1 MGVVR
6 SNAVPSAFGREQVE
20 VSELSASLEYEFADV
35 GSSRMLSPSRLWAA
49 VSRSGTLLTFGRNS
63 IVQSGEQ
70 LINIVF
76 GLAITI
82 YLAREWG
89 PTNFGIWSICLALL
103 RIAMT
108 CLSYG
113 LDTIILRHCSKQ
125 EAPDERFLT
134 GVIVLRSINAA
145 LILGAVLLGIHL
157 LQPED
162 RTLANLTLVMMSA
175 LLVLPF
181 EGLEFWFRATKD
193 AVSPAIARSLSV
205 IVGSL
210 LKAALVA
217 SGAAMIYVGAAHA
230 FQVGLFGI
238 VLLAIYLRR
247 GHGFRLDHTVAPQVR
262 NFYREAWPLFVTTLG
277 YLVYARIDIM
287 MLAWLHGD
295 YAAGT
300 YAATVRISEV
310 FDLAPV
316 ILLTAAAPFL
326 FNGMRNNVK
335 EFSSLFQVFLTYL
348 NILFFAGALIV
359 CLLAPI
365 IVWLLFGASYHES
378 AGFLA
383 IHIFGIV
390 FIAQGVATQY
400 WWVARRR
407 SRVVMWKALAGA
419 ALNVVLNLLL
429 IPKYGGYGAAI
440 ATVISQFFACVG
452 MNVFLGRN
460 GWYLLR
466 LQLIPKLWL
475 KSDVNLD
482 ELVRAPPQIVASG
495 GARIL

>member
-1 MGVVR
+1 M
-6 SNAVPSAFGREQVE
+6 P
-20 VSELSASLEYEFADV
+20 
-35 GSSRMLSPSRLWAA
+35 SPSQLWAA
-49 VSRSGTLLTFGRNS
+49 ISKSATLQTFGKNS
-63 IVQSGEQ
+63 IVQAGEQ
-70 LINIVF
+70 LVNIIF

-82 YLAREWG
+82 YLARQWG
-89 PTNFGIWSICLALL
+89 PSIFGVWSICLALL

-113 LDTIILRHCSKQ
+113 LDTIILRHCSQ
-125 EAPDERFLT
+125 QQAPDEKFLT
-134 GVIVLRSINAA
+134 GVIVLRAVNAA
-145 LILGAVLLGIHL
+145 LILGAALVGIHL
-157 LQPED
+157 LPAED

-193 AVSPAIARSLSV
+193 AVAPALARSISV
-205 IVGSL
+205 IAGSL

-217 SGAAMIYVGAAHA
+217 SGAAIIYVGAAHA
-230 FQVGLFGI
+230 FQIGLFGLI
-238 VLLAIYLRR
+238 LLAVYLWR
-247 GHGFRLDHTVAPQVR
+247 GHRFRFDTSVLGQIGGL
-262 NFYREAWPLFVTTLG
+262 YRDAWPLFITTLG

-287 MLAWLHGD
+287 MLAWLRGD
-295 YAAGT
+295 HAAGT

-316 ILLTAAAPFL
+316 ILLTAASPFL

-335 EFSSLFQVFLTYL
+335 KFSGLFQVFLTYL
-348 NILFFAGALIV
+348 NLLFFAGALAV
-359 CLLAPI
+359 CLLSSFL
-365 IVWLLFGASYHES
+365 VWLLFGSSYSES
-378 AGFLA
+378 AGFLS

-407 SRVVMWKALAGA
+407 QRVVMWRALAGGV
-419 ALNVVLNLLL
+419 LNVILNLLL
-429 IPKYGGYGAAI
+429 IPDYGGYGAAI
-440 ATVISQFFACVG
+440 ATVISQFFSCVG

-466 LQLIPKLWL
+466 MQLVPKFRLNKGL
-475 KSDVNLD
+475 NLD
-482 ELVRAPPQIVASG
+482 ELVGTPPKTLISD
-495 GARIL
+495 GARAQ